1 MPFLIPASAHGFR
14 ASVLLRGLAGAAVI
28 SAASVG
34 LCDPPDVE
42 IELHVE
48 PWSVQ
53 IQPGAETE
61 VLRFNGGLIH
71 GPTTALQSIPGSYLG
86 PVMRFRKDDR
96 VAITVVNALNEETVA
111 HWHGL
116 NVPDVVDGHPRF
128 ALHPGESRRLTFDII
143 NRAGTYWYHPH
154 PHMRTGPQVYAGL
167 AGLLIVEDDEEQALP
182 LPRGEYDV
190 PLVIQDRIIDAGSQF
205 VYAPTAMQGLLGD
218 RILVNGH
225 LNYVH
230 SCATRIYRL
239 RLLNGSNARIYKLGW
254 DDGSPMT
261 VIGNDGGLL
270 AAPVVKPYITL
281 APGERV
287 EVWADFSAR
296 TVGSQVVL
304 RSLSF
309 TGASAGGVP
318 PMPQGA
324 VFDVMT
330 FSIDRS
336 RTETL
341 TLPAQLTA
349 IEPHLPQNAVNWN
362 DPRTFAISFAAG
374 EFRFN
379 NRTFEMLGV
388 APDEIV
394 KAGDLEAWVFTNT
407 SGMMLMAH
415 PIHLHGAHFQI
426 HSRTVTAA
434 QQANWETVRHGYIDE
449 GWKDT
454 FLMMPG
460 ETVRILV
467 KHGPY
472 PGLYL
477 YHCHNLEHEDMG
489 MMRNFRI
496 DP

>member
-1 MPFLIPASAHGFR
+1 MLSESRSGCR
-14 ASVLLRGLAGAAVI
+14 AGVVVWAAAMLAGVLGSVHSVAA
-28 SAASVG
+28 
-34 LCDPPDVE
+34 PPDVHV
-42 IELHVE
+42 ELHAR
-48 PWSVQ
+48 PGTVQ
-53 IQPGAETE
+53 VLPGAATQVWRYTG
-61 VLRFNGGLIH
+61 VLDI
-71 GPTTALQSIPGSYLG
+71 GPPSAMQAIPGSYLG
-86 PVMRFRKDDR
+86 PVLRARQGDD
-96 VAITVVNALNEETVA
+96 VMITLFNDLPEETVA

-116 NVPDVVDGHPRF
+116 NVPDLMDGHPRF
-128 ALHPGESRRLTFDII
+128 AIAPAENKVYRFEVV

-154 PHMRTGPQVYAGL
+154 PHMRTGPQVHAGL
-167 AGLLIVEDDEEQALP
+167 AGMLIVEDDEEQALA
-182 LPRGEYDV
+182 LPRGEYDL
-190 PLVIQDRIIDAGSQF
+190 PLVIQDRIINAANQF
-205 VYAPTAMQGLLGD
+205 VYNPTAMQGLLGD
-218 RILVNGH
+218 RILVNGK
-225 LNYVH
+225 LDYVH

-239 RLLNGSNARIYKLGW
+239 RILNGSNARIYKLGW
-254 DDGSPMT
+254 EDGGPMT

-270 AAPVVKPYITL
+270 AAPVSKPYVTL
-281 APGERV
+281 APGERA
-287 EVWADFSAR
+287 EIWADFSTR

-324 VFDVMT
+324 AFDIMR

-336 RTETL
+336 ESETL
-341 TLPAQLTA
+341 TPPQQLST
-349 IEPHLPQNAVNWN
+349 IVPYDPQSAVNWN
-362 DPRTFAISFAAG
+362 NPRMFAISMVAG

-394 KAGDLEAWVFTNT
+394 RKGDLEAWVFTNT
-407 SGMMLMAH
+407 SGMLLMAH

-426 HSRTVTAA
+426 HSRTITAA

-460 ETVRILV
+460 ETVRLLV
-467 KHGPY
+467 KHGPFT
-472 PGLYL
+472 GLYL